1 MGNNGNGRTEDSEH
15 IKDVV
20 ESVLLDYESGRDID
34 KTAVFNQPDQ
44 EAVRNIVTKMIRIIY
59 PGYYRDKHLK
69 SYNMDSNL
77 TVWLED
83 VIYNLSKQIA
93 LVLHYQTDEE
103 RARQKSLAKKTLNV
117 KRIKEGGNASGKT
130 EEEPAVCAA
139 VQDEFIEERAMA
151 LAIEFCKKIP
161 KIREYLD
168 TDLTA
173 TLDGDPAAL
182 NKDEIILSYPGIMAT
197 TINRMAHELF
207 LLNVPL
213 IPRMMTEYAHSI
225 TGIDIHPG
233 ATIGKYFFIDHG
245 TGVVVGSTTIIGD
258 HVKVY
263 QGVTIGALS
272 TSGGQSL
279 RGVKR
284 HPTIEDNV
292 TIYSGASILGGET
305 VIGKNSVIGS
315 NAFITKSIPE
325 GTRVTIKNQ
334 ELSYKTGDGNK
345 VFETEEID
353 QDATWYYN
361 I

>member
-1 MGNNGNGRTEDSEH
+1 MERMEDSEK
-15 IKDVV
+15 IKEVV
-20 ESVLLDYESGRDID
+20 ESLLSDYKKDRDVD
-34 KTAVFNQPDQ
+34 KASVFHQPDQ
-44 EAVRNIVTKMIRIIY
+44 EAVRSITQKMLRIIF
-59 PGYYRDKHLK
+59 PGYYRDKVLK
-69 SYNMDSNL
+69 GYNLDSNI
-77 TVWLED
+77 TVWMED
-83 VIYNLSKQIA
+83 IIYNLSKQIA
-93 LVLHYQTDEE
+93 LVLHYRTETEKQ
-103 RARQKSLAKKTLNV
+103 ALQNLAEGNLSTKKLNV
-117 KRIKEGGNASGKT
+117 KRVSIPASSGD
-130 EEEPAVCAA
+130 EPAICAA
-139 VQDEFIEERAMA
+139 LQDEHIESQARMLA
-151 LAIEFCKKIP
+151 LEFCKKIP
-161 KIREYLD
+161 KIREYVD

-182 NKDEIILSYPGIMAT
+182 NKDEIILSYPGIMAST
-197 TINRMAHELF
+197 VNRIAHELF
-207 LLNVPL
+207 LLNIPL

-245 TGVVVGSTTIIGD
+245 TGVVVGSTTIIGE
-258 HVKVY
+258 HVKIY

-279 RGVKR
+279 RGIKR

-334 ELSYKTGDGNK
+334 ELAFRTDSKNGEA
-345 VFETEEID
+345 VFETEELK
-353 QDATWYYN
+353 QDDTWFYM